1 MSTTTRPEPGL
12 AGRDEEELLLRAAVA
27 APSFHNTQPWQF
39 AVASDRV
46 EVYADPSRQLRH
58 ADPSGRSL
66 LISVGAAVFN
76 LRVAG
81 EHLGFQPTVR
91 LAREVQLPGPAP
103 VLVATVDLGR
113 RTGAGELAPLFPAV
127 AARRTNRLPFDE
139 LPVALEI
146 LANLVDAAESEGA
159 VLSVHDDPEQ
169 VGRIVGL
176 LRSAEIEERTDV
188 ARPGERAAWVGGP
201 GRHEGVP
208 VASLGPLP
216 DDPEA
221 AFRDLGAGIDVPRA
235 TAAFERAPMLAVLA
249 TFRDGAMD
257 WVEAGQALQR
267 VLLVA
272 TAAGVAASFM
282 NQPLEDDEL
291 RTLVLNPEAGAGH
304 PQMILRLG
312 YGDPVPATP
321 RRPVS
326 AVRRGLSGPP

>member
-76 LRVAG
+76 LRVAA
-81 EHLGFQPTVR
+81 EHLGFRPTVR

-176 LRSAEIEERTDV
+176 LRSAEIEERTEIWV
-188 ARPGERAAWVGGP
+188 RASTCRGRPPRSSGRRCSPCWRRSATAPWTGSRP
-201 GRHEGVP
+201 GRHCSGCC
-208 VASLGPLP
+208 S
-216 DDPEA
+216 
-221 AFRDLGAGIDVPRA
+221 
-235 TAAFERAPMLAVLA
+235 
-249 TFRDGAMD
+249 
-257 WVEAGQALQR
+257 W
-267 VLLVA
+267 
-272 TAAGVAASFM
+272 
-282 NQPLEDDEL
+282 
-291 RTLVLNPEAGAGH
+291 
-304 PQMILRLG
+304 
-312 YGDPVPATP
+312 
-321 RRPVS
+321 RRPPVS
-326 AVRRGLSGPP
+326 RPPS